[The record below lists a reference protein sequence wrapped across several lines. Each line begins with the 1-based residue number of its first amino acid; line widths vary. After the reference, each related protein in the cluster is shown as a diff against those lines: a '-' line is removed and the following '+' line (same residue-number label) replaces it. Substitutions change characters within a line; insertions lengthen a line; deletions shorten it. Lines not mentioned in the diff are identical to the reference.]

1 MKAITVTA
9 PSGILSNAI
18 LHIVQGLEQLGIDV
32 FTDIDFHPGRQDG
45 ANNPGGLN
53 IFPPYS
59 VIQPTRF
66 RKGVDLSHGPLFVD
80 LTFGNPKDWGLLI
93 AELAVRPV
101 IFFNMNDNCTLMDY
115 PQKWIVFSANH
126 SKHAYKQGR
135 QFPFSLGVS
144 ADLLSV
150 IEKQSLL
157 TRPRNGKILRNFRP
171 SGNQNVRDVLD
182 LALVPKLS
190 KFFTVDSTFGS
201 GLESYLDSMSSS
213 SAILAYGGQLVF
225 DYFETSPDTRSDQ
238 TEPQTPKET
247 KHCRFQHFRGPV
259 EILRW
264 DGWRFYEAC
273 ALGCCPFQLDFEK
286 YGFSLPK
293 PPIPWKEYIPIDLE
307 EVSFLPLKL
316 ANEIGNNPDL
326 LATIGSGA
334 QQWLL
339 DNASPVSLAR
349 FVLDTLVEVANS
361 TLKDQT

>member
-9 PSGILSNAI
+9 PSGILSNAL
-18 LHIVQGLEQLGIDV
+18 LHIVQGLEQLGVDV
-32 FTDIDFHPGRQDG
+32 YTDIDFRPGRRDG
-45 ANNPGGLN
+45 SGNEGGLN

-59 VIQPTRF
+59 VIKPTRF
-66 RKGVDLSHGPLFVD
+66 RTSKDLSHGFLFID
-80 LTFGNPKDWGLLI
+80 LTFGNPSDWGALME
-93 AELAVRPV
+93 ELAVRPV

-115 PQKWIVFSANH
+115 PPQWIVFSANH
-126 SKHAYKQGR
+126 SKHAQKAGR

-144 ADLLSV
+144 ADLLAV
-150 IEKQSLL
+150 IEERSLL

-182 LALVPKLS
+182 LALVPRLS
-190 KFFTVDSTFGS
+190 KFFTVDRSFGS
-201 GLESYLDSMSSS
+201 GLESYLDSISSS

-225 DYFETSPDTRSDQ
+225 DYFESDADTVAEKGAQPSPR
-238 TEPQTPKET
+238 ET
-247 KHCRFQHFRGPV
+247 KHCSFQHFRGPV

-273 ALGCCPFQLDFEK
+273 AFGCCPLQLDFEK

-307 EVSFLPLKL
+307 EVSFLPLRL
-316 ANEIGNNPDL
+316 ANEISNRPDL
-326 LATIGSGA
+326 FSSIGSAA

-339 DNASPVSLAR
+339 ENASPVSLAR
-349 FVLDTLVEVANS
+349 FVLETIVEEANS
-361 TLKDQT
+361 RLQK